1 MTWILKYL
9 RGDKMI
15 WLVVTLLALFSL
27 PVIYTGASHPMLSRH
42 NSEEFYLLKHFL
54 LLLMGFTAMIV
65 IHRFDYRIFAR
76 ISKALLFLT
85 IPVLVYTMFFGKEI
99 NGASRWINLGFFS
112 FQPSDMGKVTLM
124 IYLAKV
130 LTERQNVLE
139 DFQRGFLPVIG
150 WVCAIC
156 VLIAPSNLS
165 TAMLIFAASMVL
177 IFIGGAPFKYLGAFL
192 GIGLVVGALVF
203 FASPRRST
211 WEHRV
216 KAYWTTLT
224 NPEVEPEYQV
234 REAQLAIY
242 NGGATGLGAG
252 KSTEANWLPQSTSD
266 MVFPVIVEEY
276 GSVIGAFIVMLLYL
290 FLFFRTVAIVTISK
304 TFGALLA
311 VGLSFILTLQ
321 ALINMA
327 VPVGLLPVTGQPLPL
342 LSMGGTSVVFTCIS
356 LGIILSVSRTA
367 IDEKNKEKGLKEA
380 VA

>member
-1 MTWILKYL
+1 MARLLQYLK
-9 RGDKMI
+9 GDKMI
-15 WLVVTLLALFSL
+15 WMVVLLLALFSL

-42 NSEEFYLLKHFL
+42 NSEEYYLIKHFL
-54 LLLMGFTAMIV
+54 LLLMGLVAMFV
-65 IHRFDYRIFAR
+65 IHRFYYRIFAR
-76 ISKALLFLT
+76 ISKPLLFLT

-139 DFQRGFLPVIG
+139 DFQKGFLPVIG

-177 IFIGGAPFKYLGAFL
+177 IFIAGAPFKYLAAFL
-192 GIGLVVGALVF
+192 GAGLLVGALVF
-203 FASPRRST
+203 AVSPRRTT
-211 WEHRV
+211 WIHRIE
-216 KAYWTTLT
+216 AYWTTLT
-224 NPEVEPEYQV
+224 NSNVEPEYQV
-234 REAQLAIY
+234 REAQIAIY
-242 NGGATGLGAG
+242 NGQAMGLGAG

-266 MVFPVIVEEY
+266 MVFPVIIEEY
-276 GSVIGAFIVMLLYL
+276 GSIIGAVLVMALYL
-290 FLFFRTVAIVTISK
+290 FLFFRAVAIVTISK

-311 VGLSFILTLQ
+311 LGLSFMMTLQ

-327 VPVGLLPVTGQPLPL
+327 VPTGLLPVTGQPLPL

-367 IDEKNKEKGLKEA
+367 LEEKAKVKSMKEA
-380 VA
+380 AT

>member
-1 MTWILKYL
+1 MTGVLKYL
-9 RGDKMI
+9 KGDKMI
-15 WLVVTLLALFSL
+15 WMVVLLLALFSL

-42 NSEEFYLLKHFL
+42 NSEEYYLIKHFL
-54 LLLMGFTAMIV
+54 LLVMGLVAMFV

-76 ISKALLFLT
+76 IGKPLLFLT

-99 NGASRWINLGFFS
+99 NGASRWINLGLFS

-130 LTERQNVLE
+130 LTERQNVLS
-139 DFQRGFLPVIG
+139 DFKKGFLPVIG

-177 IFIGGAPFKYLGAFL
+177 IFIAGAPFKSLAAFMAA
-192 GIGLVVGALVF
+192 GLLVGCFVF
-203 FASPRRST
+203 AVSGRRTT
-211 WEHRV
+211 WINRV
-216 KAYWTTLT
+216 DAYWTTLT
-224 NPEVEPEYQV
+224 NPNVEPDYQV
-234 REAQLAIY
+234 REAQMAIY
-242 NGGATGLGAG
+242 NGQTFGLGAG

-266 MVFPVIVEEY
+266 MVFPVIIEEY
-276 GSVIGAFIVMLLYL
+276 GSIIGAVVVLGLYL

-311 VGLSFILTLQ
+311 LGLSFILTLQ

-327 VPVGLLPVTGQPLPL
+327 VPTGLLPVTGQPLPL

-356 LGIILSVSRTA
+356 LGIILGVSRHA
-367 IDEKNKEKGLKEA
+367 LEEKNKLKGVKEA